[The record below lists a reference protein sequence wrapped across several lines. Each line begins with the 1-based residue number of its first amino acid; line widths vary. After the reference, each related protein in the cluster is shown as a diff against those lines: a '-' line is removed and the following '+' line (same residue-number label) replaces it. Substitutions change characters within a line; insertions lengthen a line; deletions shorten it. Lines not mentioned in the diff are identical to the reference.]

1 VDLGLRDKV
10 ALITGASGGI
20 GRALAQAFAEE
31 GCRLALLGHSRLD
44 ELRAHVA
51 AQPWAAQALVLSADV
66 RDPQALEA
74 AAGLAVARFGRLDVA
89 VANAG
94 AWTPQDLRLHE
105 APVDRVR
112 EAIDVN
118 LLGAAWTARAFLAA
132 LARSGPRPDSHGAAL
147 TFIGSTAGRFG
158 EAGHAEYAT
167 AKAGLVGLMLS
178 LKNEIVSLDP
188 FARVN
193 IVEPGWT
200 VTHMARPALDQPGVI
215 GRAVA
220 TMPLRQLARAVDV
233 ARAVVL
239 LSSPV
244 ASRHVTGQ
252 RLVVAGGM
260 EGRRLWTEADVDEPA
275 VRARAR
281 KALD

>member
-1 VDLGLRDKV
+1 MDLGLTGKV

-20 GRALAQAFAEE
+20 GRALAQAFADE
-31 GCRLALLGHSRLD
+31 GCRLALLGRTRLD
-44 ELRAHVA
+44 ELRAHAA
-51 AQPWAAQALVLSADV
+51 AQGWGERALVLAADV
-66 RDPQALEA
+66 RDPQALA
-74 AAGLAVARFGRLDVA
+74 AAADQVVARFGRLDIA

-132 LARSGPRPDSHGAAL
+132 LARSGPRPDGHGAAL

-158 EAGHAEYAT
+158 EAGHAEYAA

-178 LKNEIVSLDP
+178 LKNEIVTLDP

-193 IVEPGWT
+193 VVEPGWT

-233 ARAVVL
+233 ARAVVV

-244 ASRHVTGQ
+244 ASRHVSGQ
-252 RLVVAGGM
+252 RLQVAGGM
-260 EGRRLWTEADVDEPA
+260 EGRRLWTEGQVDEAA
-275 VRARAR
+275 VAARAR
-281 KALD
+281 RAVD